1 MIARSDHERPIGPW
15 PRKLVQGVI
24 HKITAEELSRWIVHV
39 DEQVIVINKSG
50 ELPCHPSK
58 DGPWSSLAGAV
69 REYFGEASAHLVFR
83 LDRETSGAVIFAR
96 DPKTARR
103 LQMAAQERRYGKT
116 YLALLTGELAGDV
129 TVDQPLGDDRESPV
143 TVKATVVPLGQ
154 GQTAVTHFVPIAR
167 AGGFTL
173 ARVTTDTGRKHQ
185 IRAHAQW
192 LGHSLVGDK
201 IYGPDARLFLQFIET
216 GWTPALA
223 EKLLLPRQGLHCA
236 EIDLRLAGVE
246 QVFCVPMAE
255 DMREFCRVRMGLAA
269 DDARL

>member
-1 MIARSDHERPIGPW
+1 MTPRSDHERPIGPW
-15 PRKLVQGVI
+15 PRKLAQGVI
-24 HKITAEELSRWIVHV
+24 HKITADELSRWIVYV
-39 DEQVIVINKSG
+39 DEQVIVLNKSG

-69 REYFGEASAHLVFR
+69 REYFGEAAAHLVFR

-96 DPKTARR
+96 DAKTARR
-103 LQMAAQERRYGKT
+103 LQMAAQERRYAKT
-116 YLALLTGELAGDV
+116 YLALLTGELVDAV
-129 TVDQPLGDDRESPV
+129 TIDQPLGDDHESPV
-143 TVKATVVPLGQ
+143 TVKSTVVPFGQ
-154 GQTAVTHFVPIAR
+154 GQTAVTHFVPVAR

-201 IYGPDARLFLQFIET
+201 IYGPDARLFLEFIET
-216 GWTPALA
+216 GWTPELA
-223 EKLLLPRQGLHCA
+223 EKLLLRRQGLHCS

-246 QVFCVPMAE
+246 QIFRVPLAE
-255 DMREFCRVRMGLAA
+255 DMRAFCRKRMGMAA
-269 DDARL
+269 DDARF